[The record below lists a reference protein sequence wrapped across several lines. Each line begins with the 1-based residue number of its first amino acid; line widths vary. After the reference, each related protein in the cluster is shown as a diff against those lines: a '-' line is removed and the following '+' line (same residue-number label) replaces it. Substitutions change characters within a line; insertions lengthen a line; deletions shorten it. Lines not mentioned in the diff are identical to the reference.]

1 MSQPTNYT
9 IWLFQDLQ
17 HFQDW
22 VSTSCPKWHKTG
34 HFRVESS
41 RHQQQ
46 YWQSNTNNQ
55 KILKTQNIQRNT
67 KKLNLVQGKWHKLK
81 FPVIL
86 QTIIITQVIYL
97 EMKRYKT
104 EFWLHWLALNIS
116 ISFYTTMLG
125 DSLSRQLTN
134 CCWQQQEHDKCT
146 TTTERSEHDKV
157 KLGLAVTYRVD
168 IKTPIG
174 GTRSPAIAEG
184 PRDAGVPVEIW

>member
-116 ISFYTTMLG
+116 ISFCSTQLCLETVFPDNWLTAADNSRNTTNV
-125 DSLSRQLTN
+125 R
-134 CCWQQQEHDKCT
+134 QQQKEVNMT
-146 TTTERSEHDKV
+146 
-157 KLGLAVTYRVD
+157 KLNWVWQWH
-168 IKTPIG
+168 IG
-174 GTRSPAIAEG
+174 
-184 PRDAGVPVEIW
+184 